1 MSDQSPIPES
11 LSEDQVL
18 AYTQTKRKAIVQ
30 ELTKSG
36 AVPEDNS
43 SRNMLLQA
51 LDGMDRA
58 ALTSKRIK
66 AEEKGNSALAGAAG
80 IVAAMLNQVS
90 GKRLVSMEDP
100 VDVESRPAPALGMD
114 VPPPQLVPGE
124 TEINPGQLDFD
135 TFVASR
141 GAAQSSDQSSP
152 PSL

>member
-1 MSDQSPIPES
+1 MSDHTSIPES

-18 AYTQTKRKAIVQ
+18 AYTQHKRKAIVQ
-30 ELTKSG
+30 ELTKTG

-66 AEEKGNSALAGAAG
+66 SEEKNGGMAGAASL
-80 IVAAMLNQVS
+80 VAALLTQVT
-90 GKRLVSMEDP
+90 GKKLTSDIIDP
-100 VDVESRPAPALGMD
+100 NRPTPLLGQD

-124 TEINPGQLDFD
+124 TEINPRQLDYD
-135 TFVASR
+135 TFMATR
-141 GAAQSSDQSSP
+141 TPQSSDQPSSASP
-152 PSL
+152 ESF